1 MIIDITGIELIP
13 GNLGRDC
20 AGNGEH
26 IDQEGKL
33 LECCC
38 DECDYMKCCF
48 EFYIED
54 RCRSCNDSEC
64 PRISKR
70 NNSQEFME
78 EQIMTD
84 YQKAFY
90 ELYESVT
97 KVLEDLHRSQVKSFR
112 ISKGWAENEV
122 KQDNETEQTAP

>member
-26 IDQEGKL
+26 IDKEGKL
-33 LECCC
+33 LEC
-38 DECDYMKCCF
+38 CCF

-84 YQKAFY
+84 YQKA
-90 ELYESVT
+90 
-97 KVLEDLHRSQVKSFR
+97 
-112 ISKGWAENEV
+112 
-122 KQDNETEQTAP
+122 